1 MGKGERRKEELGELL
16 FPPVWLDRNLTCVC
30 VKIVFFFLLCRPKM
44 NIFSLS
50 IDHIDFPYV
59 FVFFRRQFSYDE
71 VAVAMAVLVISIM

>member
-1 MGKGERRKEELGELL
+1 
-16 FPPVWLDRNLTCVC
+16 
-30 VKIVFFFLLCRPKM
+30 M